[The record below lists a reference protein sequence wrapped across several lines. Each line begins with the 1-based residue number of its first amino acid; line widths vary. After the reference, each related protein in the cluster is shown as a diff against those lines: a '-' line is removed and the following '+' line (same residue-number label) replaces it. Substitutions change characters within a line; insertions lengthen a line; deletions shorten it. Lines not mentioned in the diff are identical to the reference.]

1 MKFFSTTIL
10 LLSAHCAAY
19 GLAGSRLHSVRG
31 RLSHPTKL
39 FSASA
44 AANLSSVSVGNTVG
58 LGLDG
63 VDNVV
68 LSSKSAVIA
77 AEENFNVNY
86 GPGE

>member
-1 MKFFSTTIL
+1 
-10 LLSAHCAAY
+10 
-19 GLAGSRLHSVRG
+19 
-31 RLSHPTKL
+31 L